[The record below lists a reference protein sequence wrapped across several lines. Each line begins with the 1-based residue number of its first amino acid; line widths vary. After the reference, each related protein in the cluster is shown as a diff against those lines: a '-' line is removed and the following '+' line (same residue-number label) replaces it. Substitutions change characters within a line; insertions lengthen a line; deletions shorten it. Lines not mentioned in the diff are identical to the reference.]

1 MGPQTS
7 LRNCWR
13 NGGAAPPK
21 KTRLSLGWSA
31 HKLPSLHALPA
42 HWPTENGWRS
52 KISSYASF
60 WFRNSE
66 FFFLRAKKNLFRN
79 CEFHAV
85 WVPKWNQMEDLHLIL
100 TAKMEIL
107 TPSNWLHASH
117 IVANSRKIRES
128 TSNLKCRIF
137 HIYLNDSFC
146 SQNRIKRQ
154 ERKRKMKVNYDFLQL
169 FVSVSLFIL
178 IIRHYWNPYKL
189 PLHPFSPLLSKTIN
203 VDKTQ
208 RVNSIGNF
216 NGF

>member
-107 TPSNWLHASH
+107 TPSNWLHASY
-117 IVANSRKIRES
+117 IGANSRKIRK
-128 TSNLKCRIF
+128 TQLFLVLKFNFFPSNLKCRIF
-137 HIYLNDSFC
+137 HIYLKWLILQSKPHQKTRKEAKNE
-146 SQNRIKRQ
+146 SQLWFSSAVRR
-154 ERKRKMKVNYDFLQL
+154 R
-169 FVSVSLFIL
+169 L
-178 IIRHYWNPYKL
+178 IIHSNNP
-189 PLHPFSPLLSKTIN
+189 PLLKS
-203 VDKTQ
+203 V
-208 RVNSIGNF
+208 
-216 NGF
+216 